1 MTAEREALQRIRLVV
16 DREDISCIGRI
27 VVVKTFLDQALA
39 NPATGDDA
47 LRKAIE
53 QALAHRYG
61 NWTTILENA
70 LASSP
75 AEPREA
81 SGYCPF
87 CMTADP
93 VAPAE
98 PDEPTEAMRELDMC
112 AHGADKGS
120 YCGYCGG
127 YSKGRANDA
136 AL

>member
-1 MTAEREALQRIRLVV
+1 MSAEREALEAICACYPKNSNAHRIA
-16 DREDISCIGRI
+16 S
-27 VVVKTFLDQALA
+27 QALA

-53 QALAHRYG
+53 RALAHRYG
-61 NWTTILENA
+61 DWMTILENA

-98 PDEPTEAMRELDMC
+98 GDEPTENQEILSFHIIALRKQNEELLKTLQAARE
-112 AHGADKGS
+112 
-120 YCGYCGG
+120 YI
-127 YSKGRANDA
+127 
-136 AL
+136 

>member
-1 MTAEREALQRIRLVV
+1 MTAEREALAAICACYPKNSNAHRIA
-16 DREDISCIGRI
+16 SH
-27 VVVKTFLDQALA
+27 ALA
-39 NPATGDDA
+39 NPATGDDAA

-61 NWTTILENA
+61 DWTTILENA

-98 PDEPTEAMRELDMC
+98 
-112 AHGADKGS
+112 G
-120 YCGYCGG
+120 
-127 YSKGRANDA
+127 DA
-136 AL
+136 SGERKC